1 MNEEGVRTMAITYV
15 RHDTRGPL
23 LQFCTDTGRE
33 WTVSLET
40 LSRIFGPEV
49 QETLDEWVREM
60 ADDAAEAPPTPEQ
73 HRQIFRWRRAWHPP
87 WSQV

>member
-1 MNEEGVRTMAITYV
+1 MAITYV

-40 LSRIFGPEV
+40 LSQIFGPEV
-49 QETLDEWVREM
+49 QKTLDDWMREM
-60 ADDAAEAPPTPEQ
+60 AEDATEAPPTCEQ
-73 HRQIFRWRRAWHPP
+73 DRQIFRWRRAGHPP

>member
-1 MNEEGVRTMAITYV
+1 MAITYV

-33 WTVSLET
+33 WSVSLET
-40 LSRIFGPEV
+40 LSRMFGPEV
-49 QETLDEWVREM
+49 RKTLDDWVREM
-60 ADDAAEAPPTPEQ
+60 AEEATEEQAAPKLD
-73 HRQIFRWRRAWHPP
+73 RQIFRWRRAWHPP

>member
-1 MNEEGVRTMAITYV
+1 MAITYV

-33 WTVSLET
+33 WSVSLET
-40 LSRIFGPEV
+40 LSRMFGPEA
-49 QETLDEWVREM
+49 QKTLDDWVREM
-60 ADDAAEAPPTPEQ
+60 AEDATEALVTPEQ
-73 HRQIFRWRRAWHPP
+73 DRQIFRWRQAWRPP